1 MVYTIEKILRKYGT
15 SMILV
20 RREEALPFKGFLQ
33 HSGSKSWQN
42 MQPQYCALG
51 KIPTGQYVLLAPMK
65 PEIAEGDTLICGDLK
80 VAVQRI
86 ETVMSADKPLYRWG
100 LCERKGGDEL

>member
-15 SMILV
+15 AMILIHDDK
-20 RREEALPFKGFLQ
+20 ALSFKGFLQ
-33 HSGSKSWQN
+33 HSDSKSWQN

-65 PEIAEGDTLICGDLK
+65 PEIREDDTLLCGNLK
-80 VAVQRI
+80 VAVRRM
-86 ETVMSADKPLYRWG
+86 ETVMEGDRTLYRWG
-100 LCERKGGDEL
+100 LCERTGGDGC